1 MPVLIVGWSGKQ
13 LAICC
18 WIFLNNSKYLIY
30 FRLVPQWTCF
40 IGFCRWPQTRNG
52 VAEKIQF
59 TFGSGEILP
68 RSPRYSSVNLTP
80 LEWTFLCG
88 LHLHYPITKLGRLI
102 NTFWTSPSSSAWS
115 AIKMLADIEWKPIKK
130 KKNRVHYDG
139 GRQQTRSWIWLQFD
153 LWGCGGGRNIAA
165 KGCALFTGKGLT
177 PTWPPP

>member
-18 WIFLNNSKYLIY
+18 WFFLNNSKYLIY

-68 RSPRYSSVNLTP
+68 RSPRYSRVNLTP

-130 KKNRVHYDG
+130 KTGYTTTAGDNRQGHEFGYNL
-139 GRQQTRSWIWLQFD
+139 I
-153 LWGCGGGRNIAA
+153 CGGVAVGGISLLKAVL
-165 KGCALFTGKGLT
+165 CSLGKG
-177 PTWPPP
+177 